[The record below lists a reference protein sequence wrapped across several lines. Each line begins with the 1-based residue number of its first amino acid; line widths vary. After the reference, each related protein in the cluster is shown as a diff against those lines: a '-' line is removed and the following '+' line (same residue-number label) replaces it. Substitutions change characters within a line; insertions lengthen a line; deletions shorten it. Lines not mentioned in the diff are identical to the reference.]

1 MVKHKFLFIVN
12 IWYTLNRTVFF
23 SSVGRR
29 IWPPMTLIWPTWLRR
44 RWMTYHFMMSQS
56 WTHIFIVLVKWFF
69 SMFNA
74 FKNLK
79 KIILILWFIFGIQDS
94 WLLIFSL
101 LNQGYTCTMWSLW
114 SEIFCALFHYRL
126 LKCILDSCAG
136 EPPCQNQGFMKY
148 NGVCS
153 CVCPEG
159 LTGSDCTELD
169 TSPGAALTV
178 LNFF

>member
-1 MVKHKFLFIVN
+1 MHNVKFIKRN
-12 IWYTLNRTVFF
+12 ILCSF
-23 SSVGRR
+23 
-29 IWPPMTLIWPTWLRR
+29 
-44 RWMTYHFMMSQS
+44 
-56 WTHIFIVLVKWFF
+56 
-69 SMFNA
+69 
-74 FKNLK
+74 
-79 KIILILWFIFGIQDS
+79 
-94 WLLIFSL
+94 
-101 LNQGYTCTMWSLW
+101 
-114 SEIFCALFHYRL
+114 
-126 LKCILDSCAG
+126 KCILDSCAG

>member
-1 MVKHKFLFIVN
+1 MKRNILCDLF
-12 IWYTLNRTVFF
+12 Y
-23 SSVGRR
+23 
-29 IWPPMTLIWPTWLRR
+29 
-44 RWMTYHFMMSQS
+44 
-56 WTHIFIVLVKWFF
+56 
-69 SMFNA
+69 
-74 FKNLK
+74 
-79 KIILILWFIFGIQDS
+79 
-94 WLLIFSL
+94 
-101 LNQGYTCTMWSLW
+101 
-114 SEIFCALFHYRL
+114 YRL

-178 LNFF
+178 LNSFKMDLDTILYQNFIFYFLCTQCFTCTF

>member
-1 MVKHKFLFIVN
+1 MKRNILCDLF
-12 IWYTLNRTVFF
+12 Y
-23 SSVGRR
+23 
-29 IWPPMTLIWPTWLRR
+29 
-44 RWMTYHFMMSQS
+44 
-56 WTHIFIVLVKWFF
+56 
-69 SMFNA
+69 
-74 FKNLK
+74 
-79 KIILILWFIFGIQDS
+79 
-94 WLLIFSL
+94 
-101 LNQGYTCTMWSLW
+101 
-114 SEIFCALFHYRL
+114 YRL

-178 LNFF
+178 LNVF